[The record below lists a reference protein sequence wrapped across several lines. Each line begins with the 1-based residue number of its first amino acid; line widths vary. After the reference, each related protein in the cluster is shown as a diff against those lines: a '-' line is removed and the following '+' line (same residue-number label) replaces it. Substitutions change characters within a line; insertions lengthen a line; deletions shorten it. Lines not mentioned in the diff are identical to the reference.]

1 SENPISLY
9 PFYNFN
15 PQQQSF
21 CYGDNQPKLFCS
33 IAGRCVSAH
42 THTRTHTHTH
52 PPTHTHS
59 LCVTGRPMSAHG
71 TGRQTRSTRE
81 QQHPITTTNRGPS
94 SLWFKQIHAAK

>member
-42 THTRTHTHTH
+42 THTHTHTHTTTPKHTHTHTPTHTHTH
-52 PPTHTHS
+52 AHTHTHTHTLTIS
-59 LCVTGRPMSAHG
+59 QLAHIVVPDIDDSDS
-71 TGRQTRSTRE
+71 QHSISTW
-81 QQHPITTTNRGPS
+81 HT
-94 SLWFKQIHAAK
+94 